1 MQSGEGTAAVQLRL
15 MWPHGNEDKSRVAKP
30 DLPRENESTDFCMK
44 YDFQVLAINS
54 LFLNKTK
61 GCQCATS

>member
-30 DLPRENESTDFCMK
+30 DLPRESENTDFYMK

-54 LFLNKTK
+54 LFF
-61 GCQCATS
+61 